1 MPPPEPRQM
10 PACLLDVFQSTGDP
24 WFYLLKL
31 LKPVTIGPLIMLAEG
46 L

>member
-1 MPPPEPRQM
+1 M
-10 PACLLDVFQSTGDP
+10 PACLLEVFQSTGDP